1 MYGGFEDSQDTIVMK
16 NVSLGK
22 LDDCIDNL
30 SKFNES
36 VKFDPYKSQITNISG
51 NKSNFEG

>member
-1 MYGGFEDSQDTIVMK
+1 MK
-16 NVSLGK
+16 NITLGK

-36 VKFDPYKSQITNISG
+36 AKFDPYKSQITNISG
-51 NKSNFEG
+51 NKSNI